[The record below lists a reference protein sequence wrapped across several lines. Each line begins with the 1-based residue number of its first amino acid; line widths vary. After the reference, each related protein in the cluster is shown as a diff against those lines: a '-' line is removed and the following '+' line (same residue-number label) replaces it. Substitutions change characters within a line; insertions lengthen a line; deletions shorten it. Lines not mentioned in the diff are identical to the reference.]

1 MLDWKMILNIVVGI
15 VLAAIVIALGGA
27 LLHGGAWGGPRG
39 MNGYGKERPMMDSG
53 TSANDADTGAM
64 MEVNVQ

>member
-1 MLDWKMILNIVVGI
+1 MILNIVVGI

-39 MNGYGKERPMMDSG
+39 MNGYGKERPMMDSTQTG
-53 TSANDADTGAM
+53 DADTGAM